1 MARIAIAGAG
11 DLGQLL
17 ARQIRACV
25 SGTVAGFFDDTQPVG
40 PGPFGIPVLG
50 RIDEI
55 EPSFQRGAFDEL
67 LIGVGYRH
75 FAFRKQ
81 LYERLSVSI
90 PFARFLHPSAWIDP
104 TATIAPGVVVLPGA
118 VIDAG
123 VTLQPN
129 VLVNVGTVI
138 AHDSSIGA
146 HSFLAPG
153 VKIAGFVMVGECSF
167 LGIGT
172 TVIDGLVLSPGTQ
185 TGAGAVV
192 VKSTDEPGL
201 YLGVPARRREPSS

>member
-17 ARQIRACV
+17 ARHIRTCV
-25 SGTVAGFFDDTQPVG
+25 PGTVAGFFDDTRTAGTSVLDAPL
-40 PGPFGIPVLG
+40 LG
-50 RIDEI
+50 RMEDI
-55 EPSFQRGAFDEL
+55 EASRRRGDFDEL

-75 FAFRKQ
+75 FDFRKS
-81 LYERLSVSI
+81 LYERLAGSV
-90 PFARFLHPSAWIDP
+90 PFATFVHPSAWVDP
-104 TATIAPGVVVLPGA
+104 TATIAPGTAILPGS

-123 VTLQPN
+123 VTLEAN
-129 VLVNVGTVI
+129 VLINVGTIV
-138 AHDSSIGA
+138 AHDSTVGA

-153 VKIAGFVMVGECSF
+153 VRVAGFVLIGECTF

-172 TVIDGLVLSPGTQ
+172 TVIDGLVLCPRTQ
-185 TGAGAVV
+185 TGAGAVI

-201 YLGVPARRREPSS
+201 YLGVPAKRREARS